1 MIELETALA
10 LITKNLKPIM
20 DEAKFSYIIPDGV
33 EKGEPPVAIDGKVY
47 TVIMTNQNNSI
58 KLFWTEN
65 KFNLEFADGEYT
77 DSTMEFEHDSTLLF
91 DPENADDSDVKFIVN
106 EVEDTIREKFCEKK
120 SEKGSNK
127 KLPNPVS
134 KAAVKSG
141 SAFFDTNTFANR
153 FTVMYGELRDEYK
166 DNLTR
171 YGQFLA
177 EEFFAD
183 YGAPA
188 VMKTIKENN
197 PQRMKKLFTL
207 LNEMYDGGDTEVQ
220 DIIVVTILG
229 EMNNDQVMLAN
240 CVDYM
245 STDLCPLVI
254 YVNKYFATSKGKKA
268 REELKNPPLYRP
280 KKAKKT
286 KAFANQMM
294 GQ

>member
-1 MIELETALA
+1 MIEFETALA
-10 LITKNLKPIM
+10 SITKNLKPIL
-20 DEAKFSYIIPDGV
+20 DETKFSYIIPDGV
-33 EKGEPPVAIDGKVY
+33 QKGETPVAKDGNVY
-47 TVIMTNQNNSI
+47 TILMTNQNNSI
-58 KLFWTEN
+58 KLFWEEN
-65 KFNLEFADGEYT
+65 KFNLEFADGKYES
-77 DSTMEFEHDSTLLF
+77 DIEFVHDSTLLF

-106 EVEDTIREKFCEKK
+106 EVEDTIREKFGEKK
-120 SEKGSNK
+120 QEKGSNK

-134 KAAVKSG
+134 KASVKSG

-166 DNLTR
+166 DNLNR

-177 EEFFAD
+177 EEFFSKF
-183 YGAPA
+183 GAPA
-188 VMKTIKENN
+188 VIKTIKENN

-229 EMNNDQVMLAN
+229 EINNDQVMLAN

-254 YVNKYFATSKGKKA
+254 HVNKFLATSKGKKA
-268 REELKNPPLYRP
+268 REELNNPPLYRP

-286 KAFANQMM
+286 KAFANKMM